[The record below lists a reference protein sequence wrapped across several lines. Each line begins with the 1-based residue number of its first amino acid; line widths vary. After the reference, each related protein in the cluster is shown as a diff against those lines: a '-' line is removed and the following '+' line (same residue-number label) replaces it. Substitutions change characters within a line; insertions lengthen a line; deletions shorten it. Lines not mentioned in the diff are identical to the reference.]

1 MKLLFGWKFRLKLR
15 AEGEKLC
22 AEGDK
27 LWVEGD
33 KLRTEGDNLRTGRY
47 TLRAGSDKL
56 CAEGEKL
63 CAEGEKLRA
72 EGNKLYA
79 ESKRLWAELIL
90 DTYGNIKL
98 EWKNWS
104 NEYGSYECHL
114 ENGEVYGFDNL
125 DNDMEVKCLTKSNTK

>member
-1 MKLLFGWKFRLKLR
+1 MKLLFGWKFRLKLY
-15 AEGEKLC
+15 AEGNKLRVECEKLWAKGDKLR

-27 LWVEGD
+27 LWAEGD
-33 KLRTEGDNLRTGRY
+33 KLRAEGD
-47 TLRAGSDKL
+47 
-56 CAEGEKL
+56 
-63 CAEGEKLRA
+63 
-72 EGNKLYA
+72 
-79 ESKRLWAELIL
+79 RLWAELIL

-125 DNDMEVKCLTKSNTK
+125 DNDMVEIEVEGKKKRISRLSAKELNLI